1 MRVNIKK
8 RLSHRFSGAIAYSFG
23 KSIDTGSDVTAGTT
37 LTEYGSAASNR
48 GLSDFDQRHR
58 INLNFT
64 YDAPWFK
71 RSHGVTRALLAGWK
85 LSTNQTYATGNP
97 FTATAGDD
105 FNADGGSNDRPLLL
119 DPQLYRAPV
128 DNAPPNPATGCP
140 PPPHPLPLPPFYPP

>member
-97 FTATAGDD
+97 FTATAVYD
-105 FNADGGSNDRPLLL
+105 FHTDGGSHQQPLLFG
-119 DPQLYRAPV
+119 PKLYRASP
-128 DNAPPNPATGCP
+128 DNAPPHTPTGQRS
-140 PPPHPLPLPPFYPP
+140 